1 MSISLFYLRL
11 SSTKP
16 NPAIVGEVKIVHR
29 DSDEKSKF
37 WRPSN
42 PDADDV
48 AKVSIFGEAR
58 QKDWRERMRDS
69 TLQAPSLALDGDR
82 GIYVKFKK
90 RCKFYSFDILM
101 FKHRRSHYKVGYSKS
116 L

>member
-1 MSISLFYLRL
+1 MAPAYGNRL
-11 SSTKP
+11 ESVKP

-42 PDADDV
+42 SDSEDV
-48 AKVSIFGEAR
+48 AEISIFGEAR
-58 QKDWRERMRDS
+58 QKDWRERMRDP
-69 TLQAPSLALDGDR
+69 TLQAPSLVAQGDR

-90 RCKFYSFDILM
+90 RSKFYSFDILM
-101 FKHRRSHYKVGYSKS
+101 FKRMRSHYKVKNNS
-116 L
+116 

>member
-1 MSISLFYLRL
+1 ME
-11 SSTKP
+11 P

-42 PDADDV
+42 SDAEDV
-48 AKVSIFGEAR
+48 AEISIFGEAR

-69 TLQAPSLALDGDR
+69 TLQAPSLVAQGDR

-90 RCKFYSFDILM
+90 RSKFYSFDILM
-101 FKHRRSHYKVGYSKS
+101 FKRMRSHYKVKNNS
-116 L
+116 